1 VIYVPSYIDDGPARG
16 PRAALVWHMAEGGG
30 TVAYLAK
37 ANPNGVSV
45 HFVVERS
52 GRLVQ
57 MLPLDHMHTSIRT
70 SAIRRTDDAP
80 YQWRGQAITYGR
92 TAAKSA
98 LGPWAD
104 TVSTGG
110 PNHATIAVEVE
121 GFAATGPNDDQ
132 TVAIASLATMLGL
145 PAQLAHRDFASYKAC
160 PGHQFP
166 WHLVGGHG
174 RPVAEDPAMLIPG
187 RLIYLQAVKP
197 TVGAPI
203 RRATQLDAPLI
214 RLARPG
220 DQFPRLGDD
229 GAWFAVRIPGNEVAY
244 ILHADG
250 TVVDTPPATTDALIE
265 ATRRLAA
272 IETIASG
279 GPIP

>member
-1 VIYVPSYIDDGPARG
+1 
-16 PRAALVWHMAEGGG
+16 MAEGGG
-30 TVAYLAK
+30 TVAYLSK
-37 ANPNGVSV
+37 PNPHGVSV

-70 SAIRRTDDAP
+70 TAIRRTDDAP
-80 YQWRGQAITYGR
+80 YQWHGEAVTYGR
-92 TAAKSA
+92 TAAKRA

-110 PNHATIAVEVE
+110 PNHATIAVEAE

-132 TVAIASLATMLGL
+132 ASAIASLATMLAL
-145 PAQLAHRDFASYKAC
+145 PAALGHRDFASYKAC

-166 WHLVGGHG
+166 WHLAGGHG
-174 RPVAEDPAMLIPG
+174 QGPSSEDDAMLTPG
-187 RLIYLQAVKP
+187 RLIYLQAVRP

-203 RRATQLDAPLI
+203 RRATQLDAPLV

-244 ILHADG
+244 ILHTDG
-250 TVVDTPPATTDALIE
+250 VVVDTPPPTVDALAE

-272 IETIASG
+272 IEAIASG
-279 GPIP
+279 GQIP